1 MVRKFSLERKREGG
15 KSVEVNKVDMLKS
28 LERQGSMSRSKKK
41 KSSHSA
47 GITDAGVLEDLMHS
61 NDRKGG
67 DEDAVIK
74 VNIG

>member
-1 MVRKFSLERKREGG
+1 
-15 KSVEVNKVDMLKS
+15 
-28 LERQGSMSRSKKK
+28 MSRSKKK
-41 KSSHSA
+41 KMSHSA

-74 VNIG
+74 VNIGQNPLAPKKPNQVILHHGGKNLD